1 MNQAES
7 DLAGSWPVGL
17 SSFISMNYHHC
28 VLEVY
33 NGNIV
38 CYEIWDMRGNHC
50 KFPILLFSQCCV
62 LCCCYFITATWWNV
76 SPLPG
81 NNRCL
86 SEPLKHFPSLR
97 GLKGPGPGLPEVKI
111 KHLSNE
117 ENLLLSASPSYRE
130 RERARH
136 RVISG
141 WNLLS
146 GDNQYPASYA
156 MRQRQD
162 VSHDCLGNVCCKYS
176 PIHYIPQQIW

>member
-1 MNQAES
+1 MRYERKSLQ
-7 DLAGSWPVGL
+7 
-17 SSFISMNYHHC
+17 ISHS
-28 VLEVY
+28 
-33 NGNIV
+33 IV
-38 CYEIWDMRGNHC
+38 
-50 KFPILLFSQCCV
+50 FSMLCFCLV
-62 LCCCYFITATWWNV
+62 TYSHLMECLWSHSPAIIALCCSN
-76 SPLPG
+76 LG
-81 NNRCL
+81 
-86 SEPLKHFPSLR
+86 LR
-97 GLKGPGPGLPEVKI
+97 GLKGPGPALPEVKI
-111 KHLSNE
+111 KNLINE
-117 ENLLLSASPSYRE
+117 ENLLSFIQRD